1 MTMEKQAILVAS
13 FDPHLAD
20 VRKRALE
27 NAGYLVVPA
36 ADLIAV
42 RSACELEVIA
52 LVVIGYS
59 LPSNEKRRVWNE
71 VRQFCGNNTP
81 I

>member
-1 MTMEKQAILVAS
+1 MEHRRISGIGGAPAVGGGLNLRGRIVTMEKQAILVAS

-42 RSACELEVIA
+42 RSA
-52 LVVIGYS
+52 
-59 LPSNEKRRVWNE
+59 WW
-71 VRQFCGNNTP
+71 
-81 I
+81 